1 MFAKCVEGGK
11 HPPLMPLLHN
21 LLQEFKR
28 ISGRCSGFSKIGQ
41 IILVQKRLRRV
52 VEGLFFSPK
61 PDPKGQ

>member
-1 MFAKCVEGGK
+1 
-11 HPPLMPLLHN
+11 MPLLDN